1 MKIYTTHQIPEV
13 QVIQYL
19 QEVLVRQVNLS
30 MHQTTDSVLLAVLI
44 LITLFSS
51 PTSFHQV
58 LHQVVCLQDRGIQLA
73 VQSEYTTQVCDD
85 ASNPLLCTQLLGC
98 RCGKGPYNLIN
109 LET

>member
-13 QVIQYL
+13 QVFQYL
-19 QEVLVRQVNLS
+19 QEVLVHQENLS
-30 MHQTTDSVLLAVLI
+30 MHRTTDSVLLAVLI

-73 VQSEYTTQVCDD
+73 VQS
-85 ASNPLLCTQLLGC
+85 
-98 RCGKGPYNLIN
+98 
-109 LET
+109 